1 MGYSL
6 VKCIE
11 FLLLA
16 DLIDPLR
23 MDSKSVGPRGSGL
36 IAESVSFCAVV
47 YLKCASG
54 AFLVSCLFSLMNL
67 VATQLRPWPRCS

>member
-1 MGYSL
+1 M

-16 DLIDPLR
+16 DLIDSPL
-23 MDSKSVGPRGSGL
+23 MDSKSAGPRGSGL
-36 IAESVSFCAVV
+36 IAELVSFCAVV

-54 AFLVSCLFSLMNL
+54 AFLVSCLFSLINL
-67 VATQLRPWPRCS
+67 VATQLRP